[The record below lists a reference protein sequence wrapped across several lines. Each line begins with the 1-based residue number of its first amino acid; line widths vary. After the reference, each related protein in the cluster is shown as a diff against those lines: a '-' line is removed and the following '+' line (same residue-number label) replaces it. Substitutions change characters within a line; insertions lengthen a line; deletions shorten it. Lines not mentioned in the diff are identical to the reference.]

1 VRQNLQGTGLAEALT
16 EDAATLPE
24 LSAAAEQA
32 VHCWAWCE
40 GWAPE
45 RWPHYAAFH
54 AVADWHHHMSL
65 LTVLRNAL
73 NQAT

>member
-1 VRQNLQGTGLAEALT
+1 
-16 EDAATLPE
+16 
-24 LSAAAEQA
+24 

-54 AVADWHHHMSL
+54 AVADWHHHMAL